1 MRASAARVDLALRLL
16 PQGPGDELR
25 EDDAGVP
32 AGAHE
37 DGAADVGV
45 GVALERVRDGTHR
58 QGHVRARVPVGD
70 RIHVEIV
77 DARAARLERGQRRA
91 YER

>member
-1 MRASAARVDLALRLL
+1 MAAMTICHSTSASRSACATST
-16 PQGPGDELR
+16 GKI
-25 EDDAGVP
+25 AGVP